1 MGDDVER
8 HYTVEGLVD
17 TIKDGLR
24 AEGKDFADL
33 SPVDLAAIDEFHVRG
48 REATLDLIRHLDL
61 EPGHQALDIGC
72 GKGGGAR
79 LLAETFGCQ
88 VTGIDLTQAY
98 CDVASIL
105 AEWVGLQDRVT
116 FIQGNA
122 LDLPFDE
129 ASFDAAITQHA
140 AMNIADKDRL
150 YRETRRVLKTG
161 GTFAIYDILQGAG
174 GDILYPVPWA
184 REPSISFVATPDD
197 MRRHLKDA
205 GFEIVH
211 WRDTSDLGLRF
222 FEAIATR
229 IGETGLP
236 PVGWH
241 LLMGPDFKEMAANQR
256 QNLGEDR
263 IVLAEIVC
271 RAV

>member
-1 MGDDVER
+1 M
-8 HYTVEGLVD
+8 
-17 TIKDGLR
+17 
-24 AEGKDFADL
+24 
-33 SPVDLAAIDEFHVRG
+33 
-48 REATLDLIRHLDL
+48 
-61 EPGHQALDIGC
+61 
-72 GKGGGAR
+72 
-79 LLAETFGCQ
+79 
-88 VTGIDLTQAY
+88 
-98 CDVASIL
+98 
-105 AEWVGLQDRVT
+105 T

-129 ASFDAAITQHA
+129 GSFDAAITQHA

-150 YRETRRVLKTG
+150 YRETRHVLKTG
-161 GTFAIYDILQGAG
+161 GTFAIYDIFQGAG

-222 FEAIATR
+222 FEAIAAR